1 MTARLPIATA
11 LVLLFVA
18 GCAATGSPTPLPS
31 DQPDAIDQT
40 VWQQAVNQVG
50 DDGRYSLQAALDLF
64 ATAYGPLPG
73 TTAEQ
78 NFGGEQL
85 VHPNLATA
93 AGISHQAQL
102 SAEQRAALDPF
113 PAPLTDADVI

>member
-40 VWQQAVNQVG
+40 AWQQAVNQVG

-73 TTAEQ
+73 TMAEQ
-78 NFGGEQL
+78 NFGGEE
-85 VHPNLATA
+85 VVDRNVAIGA
-93 AGISHQAQL
+93 VMSHASEL
-102 SAEQRAALDPF
+102 SAEQ
-113 PAPLTDADVI
+113 